1 MEVERG
7 PPPGLARWQ
16 PARARPWHPTLSVP
30 PPPLPVD
37 DRTGALSPPRR
48 PPPSVGRV
56 ASFPHPPPPFSPPAS
71 SLPGLGR
78 RLGAPLPPPF
88 PLPPVFWPAWRR
100 RRRRRGARRRRG
112 SQGWAPALAAG
123 RHEYLS
129 DCWGHEPCGVH
140 CNPAAQD
147 EDVSQLCGYV
157 NGLWL
162 RARRGSVGGGWVGG
176 AAWMDV
182 ASDWH
187 WLLSRALFDA
197 FDERLCWRCWGC
209 RGCLARSQVVTPGT
223 RSVLARHTGRGP

>member
-1 MEVERG
+1 MARPSGSQLVPG
-7 PPPGLARWQ
+7 PGFPRCQCHHRLLPLATALARC
-16 PARARPWHPTLSVP
+16 RLSGVHH
-30 PPPLPVD
+30 
-37 DRTGALSPPRR
+37 RRSGALRPSPA
-48 PPPSVGRV
+48 PSPG
-56 ASFPHPPPPFSPPAS
+56 FSS

-78 RLGAPLPPPF
+78 RLGAPLPPPV
-88 PLPPVFWPAWRR
+88 PLPPVFWLAWRR

-112 SQGWAPALAAG
+112 SRGWAPALAAG

-140 CNPAAQD
+140 CHPAAQD

-157 NGLWL
+157 NSLWL

-197 FDERLCWRCWGC
+197 L
-209 RGCLARSQVVTPGT
+209 
-223 RSVLARHTGRGP
+223 